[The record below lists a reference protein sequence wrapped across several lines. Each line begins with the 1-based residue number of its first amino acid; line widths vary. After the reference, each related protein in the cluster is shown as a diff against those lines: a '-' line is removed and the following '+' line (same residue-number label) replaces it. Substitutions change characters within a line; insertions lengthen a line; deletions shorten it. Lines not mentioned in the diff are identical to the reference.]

1 MKPAK
6 ISIKKV
12 IKTLLWPHRKRLLL
26 GLLLIFLGKIAGL
39 VIPGAFKYLI
49 DDVILKNQPELL
61 QKIIIAVLLA
71 VLVQAVSSF
80 LLTKLLSI
88 EAQRVIAN
96 LRVQIQKKILRF
108 PLSFYEKNKSGEIA
122 KRVMDDIDGI
132 KNLIGT
138 GLILF
143 VGGIVTSLGALIILT
158 YIHPKLT
165 LYTVIPLIAMG
176 LTSMKAYTYLRPIF
190 RKRRQLEAEVQ
201 GRLTETLGGIKIVK
215 GYHAEEQ
222 ENKVFEKGAQ
232 SIFTFYNKSLSGQA
246 FFMSLATLILGMAAS
261 GIMWLGSTMI
271 ESGELEVG
279 EFISFI
285 LYLGF
290 MVGPIIQMSNV
301 GSLLTEAIA
310 GLDRTEDLLNMPTED
325 DDPNR
330 TITLPEIEG
339 NLQMKAVSFSY
350 SPEQPV
356 LKDISI
362 SIKAGSSIALVGPSG
377 AGKTTFAALVA
388 GFVEPSRGA
397 LLVDGHDLKT
407 LILGNY
413 RHHLGLVLQDDFLFD
428 GTVRENILF
437 SKPDATE
444 SALRNAIEA
453 AYVNEFTDRFPNGID
468 TVIGERGVKLSGG
481 QKQRISIAR
490 ALLSNPKILILDE
503 ATSSLDSE
511 SEMMIQESLTKL
523 IEGRTTIIIAHRLST
538 IRNADLIIVLE
549 QGSIIEMGNHEALL
563 EADGKYAQLLR
574 IQSRI

>member
-1 MKPAK
+1 MKTRH

-12 IKTLLWPHRKRLLL
+12 IRTLLWPQRKRLLI
-26 GLLLIFLGKIAGL
+26 GLFLILFGKLSGL

-49 DDVILKNQPELL
+49 DDVILQEKAEVLP
-61 QKIIIAVLLA
+61 KIILVVLIAVCI
-71 VLVQAVSSF
+71 QAVSSY
-80 LLTKLLSI
+80 LLTKILSV
-88 EAQRVIAN
+88 EAHRIIAD
-96 LRVQIQKKILRF
+96 LRVQIQSKILRF
-108 PLSFYEKNKSGEIA
+108 PLSFFERNKSGEIA

-143 VGGIVTSLGALIILT
+143 VGGIITSLGALVILT

-176 LTSMKAYTYLRPIF
+176 ITSMKAYTYLRPIF
-190 RKRRQLEAEVQ
+190 RTRRQLEAEVQ

-222 ENKVFEKGAQ
+222 ENKVFKKGAQ
-232 SIFTFYNKSLSGQA
+232 EVFDFYNKSLSGQA
-246 FFMSLATLILGMAAS
+246 FFMSLATLILGIAAS

-271 ESGELEVG
+271 ENGELEIG
-279 EFISFI
+279 EFMSFI

-310 GLDRTEDLLNMPTED
+310 GLDRTEDLLNMQTED
-325 DDPNR
+325 DDPHRKISLDTVQGKIAFKNVHFSYHSEQEVLND
-330 TITLPEIEG
+330 ITLSIE
-339 NLQMKAVSFSY
+339 
-350 SPEQPV
+350 
-356 LKDISI
+356 
-362 SIKAGSSIALVGPSG
+362 AGTSVALVGPSG
-377 AGKTTFAALVA
+377 SGKTTFASLVA
-388 GFVEPSRGA
+388 GFIEPTEGELS
-397 LLVDGHDLKT
+397 VDGHNLKS
-407 LILGNY
+407 LLLGAY

-437 SKPDATE
+437 SNHGATE
-444 SALRNAIEA
+444 DEVKKAVNA
-453 AYVNEFTDRFPNGID
+453 AYVNEFTDRFPKGID
-468 TVIGERGVKLSGG
+468 TIIGERGVKLSGG

-490 ALLSNPKILILDE
+490 AILSNPKILILDE

-511 SEMMIQESLTKL
+511 SEMMIQQSLANL
-523 IEGRTTIIIAHRLST
+523 IKGRTTIIIAHRLST
-538 IRNADLIIVLE
+538 IRNADLILVLE
-549 QGSIIEMGNHEALL
+549 QGHIIEKGNHHDLLGKNGRYARLL
-563 EADGKYAQLLR
+563 E